1 MRHLS
6 IHTAKLSL
14 SVVLLAGFGL
24 SGFVSQVTT
33 TVSAKGTADVTAAV
47 VGTNV
52 ALASNGATA
61 TASSIYSEQYSARG
75 TINGDRTGAGWGND
89 KAWNDGT
96 LDSFPDWLQVDF
108 AGTRT
113 ISEID
118 VFTLQDNYLSPVEPT
133 EGMTFSK
140 YGLTNFDVQYW
151 TGSAWVTVPAG
162 SITGNNKIWTK
173 ISFPAVATTKIR
185 VVVNS
190 ALFSSS
196 RITELEAW
204 GDAAPPPPAATN
216 VALASNGATATA
228 SSIYSEQYS
237 ARGTINGDRTGAGW
251 GGDKAWNDGTLDS
264 FPDWLQVDFA
274 GTKTISEIDVFTL
287 QDNYLSPVEPTEG
300 MTFSKYGLTNF
311 DVQYWTGS
319 AWVTVPAGSIT
330 GNNKVWTKI
339 SFPAIATT
347 KIRVLVNSA
356 LYSYSRITELEA
368 WGVTD

>member
-75 TINGDRTGAGWGND
+75 TINGDRTGAGWG
-89 KAWNDGT
+89 
-96 LDSFPDWLQVDF
+96 S
-108 AGTRT
+108 
-113 ISEID
+113 
-118 VFTLQDNYLSPVEPT
+118 
-133 EGMTFSK
+133 
-140 YGLTNFDVQYW
+140 
-151 TGSAWVTVPAG
+151 
-162 SITGNNKIWTK
+162 
-173 ISFPAVATTKIR
+173 
-185 VVVNS
+185 
-190 ALFSSS
+190 
-196 RITELEAW
+196 
-204 GDAAPPPPAATN
+204 
-216 VALASNGATATA
+216 
-228 SSIYSEQYS
+228 
-237 ARGTINGDRTGAGW
+237 
-251 GGDKAWNDGTLDS
+251 DKAWNDGTLDS

-287 QDNYLSPVEPTEG
+287 QDNYLSPIEPTAG
-300 MTFSKYGLTNF
+300 MTFSTYGLTNF

-319 AWVTVPAGSIT
+319 AWATVPAGSIT
-330 GNNKVWTKI
+330 NNNKVWTKI

-347 KIRVLVNSA
+347 KTRVVVNSA

-368 WGVTD
+368 WTGTPPPPTTATNVALASNGGVATTSYSFSGQ